1 MENNNSDF
9 FENLDLTIFTFDFEK
24 RFEQRQIRAGL
35 GLGRR
40 ERSELRFAKNGFT
53 ADTELRNKFWP
64 LTVKTMVLIN
74 IWVSKKL
81 WRHYESWVL
90 FKVKVVQLRSKV
102 YLEHLIDRFIYQS
115 FAWPKPKKIS
125 KICNQ
130 IWLRKWEIEHWRFR
144 KFNFF

>member
-53 ADTELRNKFWP
+53 ADTELRNKF
-64 LTVKTMVLIN
+64 
-74 IWVSKKL
+74 
-81 WRHYESWVL
+81 
-90 FKVKVVQLRSKV
+90 
-102 YLEHLIDRFIYQS
+102 
-115 FAWPKPKKIS
+115 
-125 KICNQ
+125 
-130 IWLRKWEIEHWRFR
+130 
-144 KFNFF
+144 